1 MSTYKKILKLPIRIS
16 IAILLMGMLAKI
28 LESFYADRIMLFG
41 FFALGLLYMFRFLR
55 KKQKQFIDYTKLVL
69 VVFWV
74 TNGIFRIVD
83 FSYALFF
90 QIVTVIAFII
100 WFVMEGAAYFLD
112 EDRRAKNSTSQILW
126 NCTLVLGTLGLIS
139 GSLLRILYWDYA
151 IHILSL
157 GITLIAA
164 FILKDV
170 FVPETSEEDQRNS
183 EGLQL

>member
-16 IAILLMGMLAKI
+16 IAILLIGMLAKV
-28 LESFYADRIMLFG
+28 LEKPYVSKIMLFG
-41 FFALGLLYMFRFLR
+41 FFALGILYMFRFLK

-74 TNGIFRIVD
+74 ANGIFRVMD
-83 FSYALFF
+83 FPYTLFF
-90 QIVTVIAFII
+90 QIVTAIAFII

-112 EDRRAKNSTSQILW
+112 EDRRAKNSTTQILW
-126 NCTLVLGTLGLIS
+126 NCTLVLGTLGVIS
-139 GSLLRILYWDYA
+139 GSLLRILHWDYA
-151 IHILSL
+151 IHLLSL

-170 FVPETSEEDQRNS
+170 FVPEASKEDKQNSEEY
-183 EGLQL
+183 QL